1 MKIIGHRGA
10 AGLALENTL
19 ESIRAAID
27 AGVDA
32 IEFDIRL
39 TSDGQFVVIHDQT
52 LSRVS
57 RHHHIV
63 KEMDS
68 DYIADIVLHNGE
80 RLPTLAEALQAA
92 GDTPVII
99 ETKGSGW
106 APPLAKFLKNYRSV
120 NATVISFNHRELGEF
135 AKLQPTIPTFAIE
148 RTKPF
153 DAIQYAKQNRFT
165 GVDMNFWLLNPL
177 TYWMARR
184 KGLEIIVY
192 TVNHRWIAWYLNL
205 LFPKAAITTNHP
217 HNMQFL
223 RPKQPKRGSKGM
235 L

>member
-10 AGLALENTL
+10 AGLALENTIQ
-19 ESIRAAID
+19 SIKAAVD

-32 IEFDIRL
+32 IEFDVRL

-57 RHHHIV
+57 QHHHIV
-63 KEMDS
+63 KDMDS
-68 DYIADIVLHNGE
+68 QYIADIILNNGE
-80 RLPTLAEALQAA
+80 QLPTLAQAIDAA
-92 GDTPVII
+92 GKIPVII
-99 ETKGSGW
+99 ETKGSNW
-106 APPLAKFLKNYRSV
+106 AEKLAKFLDSRGPLD
-120 NATVISFNHRELGEF
+120 ATVISFNHRELGLF
-135 AKLQPTIPTFAIE
+135 AKLSPAIPTFAIE

-153 DAIQYAKQNRFT
+153 DAIQFAKQNKFT

-192 TVNHRWIAWYLNL
+192 TVNYRWIAWFLHV

-223 RPKQPKRGSKGM
+223 RAKTIAKTEEM
-235 L
+235 T

>member
-10 AGLALENTL
+10 AGLALENTIA
-19 ESIRAAID
+19 SIEAAKQ

-32 IEFDIRL
+32 IEFDIRM

-57 RHHHIV
+57 EHKHIV
-63 KEMDS
+63 KDVAI
-68 DYIADIVLHNGE
+68 DYIAEVILHNGE
-80 RLPTLAEALQAA
+80 RLPTLADALKAA
-92 GDTPVII
+92 DKTPVVI
-99 ETKGSGW
+99 EAKGAGW
-106 APPLAKFLKNYRSV
+106 AMELAQFLDNYGPID
-120 NATVISFNHRELGEF
+120 ATVISFNHRELGKF
-135 AKLQPTIPTFAIE
+135 ASVSPAIPTFAIE

-153 DAIQYAKQNRFT
+153 DAIQFAKQNKFT

-184 KGLEIIVY
+184 KGLEIMVY
-192 TVNHRWIAWYLNL
+192 TVNFRWIAWYLNL

-223 RPKQPKRGSKGM
+223 RPKHMRNESKTTV
-235 L
+235 

>member
-19 ESIRAAID
+19 ESIQAAKV

-32 IEFDIRL
+32 IEFDIRM
-39 TSDGQFVVIHDQT
+39 TSDQQFVLCHDQT

-57 RHHHIV
+57 KHNHIV

-68 DYIADIVLHNGE
+68 DYIADVVLHNGE
-80 RLPTLAEALQAA
+80 RLPTLSEALKTA
-92 GDTPVII
+92 GTTPVII
-99 ETKGSGW
+99 ETKGAGW
-106 APPLAKFLKNYRSV
+106 AEQLAVFLKNYGQID
-120 NATVISFNHRELGEF
+120 ATVISFNHRELGKF
-135 AKLQPTIPTFAIE
+135 AKLMPKVPTFAIE

-153 DAIQYAKQNRFT
+153 EVIQFAKQNKFT

-184 KGLEIIVY
+184 KGLQVIVY
-192 TVNHRWIAWYLNL
+192 TVNYRWIAWFLNL
-205 LFPKAAITTNHP
+205 LFPKVAITTNHP

-223 RPKQPKRGSKGM
+223 RPKQIRSESKTAV
-235 L
+235 